1 MEDRNIIDLFF
12 LRDRNAIYELSEKYG
27 KRLLHIAS
35 NILGDGRDAE
45 ECVNDTYLKAW
56 NSIPPNDP
64 ENLPCYCAKIVRNLA
79 INVFRSGSAL
89 KRGGGSV
96 DEAYDELAECLP
108 DSRQI
113 EDTLDE
119 KELAKIINGFLGG
132 LPKKTRVIF
141 VRKYWRLDSVKDI
154 ADDLKI
160 SEGNVKNTLFRTR
173 QKLKE
178 LLSEKGI
185 SI

>member
-12 LRDRNAIYELSEKYG
+12 LRDRRAISEMSDKYG
-27 KRLLHIAS
+27 KKLLRIAS

-64 ENLPCYCAKIVRNLA
+64 ENLLCYCAKIVRNLA
-79 INVFRSGSAL
+79 INLLRSGSAL

-96 DEAYDELAECLP
+96 YEAYDELAECLP
-108 DSRQI
+108 DTQNV
-113 EDTLDE
+113 EDSLDE
-119 KELAKIINGFLGG
+119 KELAKIINSFLGG

-154 ADDLKI
+154 AEELKI
-160 SEGNVKNTLFRTR
+160 SEGSVKNTLFRTR
-173 QKLKE
+173 QKLKK
-178 LLSEKGI
+178 LLSEEGI